1 MLKQLFTITVAG
13 LLLVGCGENKQT
25 GKQQMTQQ
33 WQDARAGVQY
43 GLARQQYESGNL
55 NNARQSVDQALLLN
69 PLHVEAMILSARISI
84 EQGHLELAEQTL
96 TQAIETAPGEAE
108 VDYLLG
114 VIDQRWQRPERAL
127 EHYRAAVRKNP
138 KELAYVLAE
147 AETLVV
153 LNRVNEALALLSG
166 KVVYF
171 ENSATIRDAV
181 GQLLVQ
187 QGHYP
192 EAVEMLRRA
201 NSLAGTDQAI
211 REHLALAM
219 YYNRQWRESADLLAR
234 LVTDPQYAQ
243 RADLHIALGE
253 CYMELNR
260 ARDARNAFDTATVLE
275 PAAAGGWIRLAKAAM
290 ALEDYRRTHLSL
302 RKAMS
307 LEPSNSEIHLLYG
320 YLRLREERLADALTS
335 FNRAYTLDRT
345 DTVSLCM
352 IGYVLEKMGRQA
364 QAMNYYA
371 QALQLKP
378 NDELASRLMAN
389 IDLAE

>member
-13 LLLVGCGENKQT
+13 LLLAGCGENKQT

-55 NNARQSVDQALLLN
+55 NNARQSVDQAMLLN
-69 PLHVEAMILSARISI
+69 PVHVEAMILSARIYI
-84 EQGHLELAEQTL
+84 EQGHLEPAEQTL
-96 TQAIETAPGEAE
+96 TRAIEIAPGEAE
-108 VDYLLG
+108 IDYLLG

-127 EHYRAAVRKNP
+127 EHYRAAVKKNP

-153 LNRVNEALALLSG
+153 LNRIDEALALLSG

-187 QGHYP
+187 QERYS

-201 NSLAGTDQAI
+201 NSLAGTDLAI

-234 LVTDPQYAQ
+234 LVADPQYAR

-260 ARDARNAFDTATVLE
+260 ARDARNAFDTTTALE
-275 PAAAGGWIRLAKAAM
+275 PASAGGWIRLAKAAL

-389 IDLAE
+389 IDLSE

>member
-1 MLKQLFTITVAG
+1 MFKQLVTISAIVMLLAG
-13 LLLVGCGENKQT
+13 CNDNQQT

-55 NNARQSVDQALLLN
+55 ADARQSVNQALTLN
-69 PLHVEAMILSARISI
+69 PVHVDAAILSAKIHI
-84 EQGHLELAEQTL
+84 EHGQLEPAEQAL
-96 TQAIETAPGEAE
+96 VLVAEIAPAEGEI
-108 VDYLLG
+108 DYLLG

-127 EHYRAAVRKNP
+127 EHYRAAVEKNP
-138 KELAYVLAE
+138 EELAYVLAE
-147 AETLVV
+147 AETLVA
-153 LNRVNEALALLSG
+153 LNDVNQALTLLSN

-171 ENSATIRDAV
+171 ENSATIRVAV
-181 GQLLVQ
+181 GQLFVQ
-187 QGHYP
+187 KGRYS

-201 NSLAGTDQAI
+201 NSLAGTDLGI

-219 YYNRQWRESADLLAR
+219 YHNHQWRESADLLAR
-234 LVTDPQYAQ
+234 LVENEGYTG
-243 RADLHIALGE
+243 RADLRIALGE

-260 ARDARNAFDTATVLE
+260 PRDARNAFDVATELE
-275 PAAAGGWIRLAKAAM
+275 PGSAGAWIRLAKAAM
-290 ALEDYRRTHLSL
+290 ALDDHRRTQLSL

-307 LEPSNSEIHLLYG
+307 LEASDPEVHLLYG
-320 YLRLREERLADALTS
+320 YLRLREDRLADALTS

-352 IGYVLEKMGRQA
+352 IGYVLEKMGRQK

-378 NDELASRLMAN
+378 NDELAAQLMAN
-389 IDLAE
+389 INLTE